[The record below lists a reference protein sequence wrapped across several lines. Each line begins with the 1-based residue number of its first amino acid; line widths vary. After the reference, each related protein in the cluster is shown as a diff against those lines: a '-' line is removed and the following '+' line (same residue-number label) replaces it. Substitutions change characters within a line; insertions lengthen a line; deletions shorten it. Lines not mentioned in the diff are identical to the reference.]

1 MTMLCATKAV
11 PGGADWSVMEQNVPE
26 QLVARKLGAHIRE
39 MPLGIF
45 ALLTTERLSP
55 DLPWQFL

>member
-26 QLVARKLGAHIRE
+26 QLVARKLGAHTQD